1 MSITAMEQPLTPAE
15 QVDLARL
22 LELALESPEAT
33 EVLAELEREWKPANL
48 QRFRLEVLGE
58 LEKFGAF

>member
-33 EVLAELEREWKPANL
+33 EVLVELEREWKPANL